1 MAVVAAPLL
10 FHRELD
16 MATDA
21 FETLVAES
29 KSVGWPTCYRDDL
42 YVHDR
47 SALEENKPV
56 KFVWLL
62 RECGTDLCI
71 PDSLLGFSVL
81 SYNARYNNMISDRRV
96 YIYDRGQL
104 RDATYQQAWDFL
116 YAASHKCIRQY
127 VGTVAN
133 APNTEYRW
141 RTTNWIEVYEQL
153 DREIACQ
160 VY

>member
-1 MAVVAAPLL
+1 
-10 FHRELD
+10 

-21 FETLVAES
+21 FQTLVAES
-29 KSVGWPTCYRDDL
+29 KSVGWPTCYHDDL

-47 SALEENKPV
+47 SALEENKPI

-116 YAASHKCIRQY
+116 YAASHKCIRDH
-127 VGTVAN
+127 VGKVADSKHSEYKW
-133 APNTEYRW
+133 NTNSW
-141 RTTNWIEVYEQL
+141 AGVYEKL
-153 DREIACQ
+153 DKEIALENMPIR
-160 VY
+160 VYA